1 MIVLFICITT
11 VTLLCPPQYVTVS
24 LLVTTKAILRP
35 QLFVPSYRS
44 RITHWEWCWK
54 GQTSKP
60 SLLVTHMAWLL
71 PEAQDSQGA
80 LAGWLSWLEHR
91 PIHQNVAG
99 SICGQGTY
107 PGCGFD
113 PQSGHIREATN
124 RCFSLTSMFLSLPPF
139 LSLQSQEKKR
149 KQWKAINMSLGED

>member
-11 VTLLCPPQYVTVS
+11 VILLCPPQYVTVS

-80 LAGWLSWLEHR
+80 LAGWLSWLEHC
-91 PIHQNVAG
+91 PVHQNVAG

-107 PGCGFD
+107 PGCGFYPSRGTYGRQPID
-113 PQSGHIREATN
+113 V
-124 RCFSLTSMFLSLPPF
+124 SLSLHCVSLSLPFF
-139 LSLQSQEKKR
+139 LSSLKR
-149 KQWKAINMSLGED
+149 RKENNERQ